1 MVILLAP
8 VNKNCYFFLLFL
20 FSFFG
25 KQCLLEPGDGIKWNL
40 PGPRMTTCPVVEK
53 VYELMNSE
61 ELSEHLMVPGAPAIR
76 GVSDV
81 QASASL
87 VLFG

>member
-1 MVILLAP
+1 MPSRAGRWV
-8 VNKNCYFFLLFL
+8 
-20 FSFFG
+20 
-25 KQCLLEPGDGIKWNL
+25 IKWNL
-40 PGPRMTTCPVVEK
+40 PGPRMTTCTVVEK